1 MIRSLSLV
9 VAGLAAAACAPTSGP
24 DTQAD
29 GPRRAQTACF
39 NADQVQNFRQ
49 GGVGQLHVR
58 ALGGGVFQLDV
69 AGGCPNLDFTSRL
82 AILPDGAGLA
92 GGRVCTFDS
101 VRIAV
106 PGATSATDV
115 CRARVTK
122 RLTDEEI
129 AALPD
134 RQRP

>member
-1 MIRSLSLV
+1 MIRSLTLLA
-9 VAGLAAAACAPTSGP
+9 AGLAAACAPTPGP
-24 DTQAD
+24 DAASD
-29 GPRRAQTACF
+29 GSRRAETSCF
-39 NADQVQNFRQ
+39 SVDQVRNFRQ
-49 GGVGQLHVR
+49 GGAGQVYVR
-58 ALGGGVFQLDV
+58 AQGGVYQLDV

-101 VRIAV
+101 VRVAV

-115 CRARVTK
+115 CRARVTR

>member
-1 MIRSLSLV
+1 MIRSLTLLA
-9 VAGLAAAACAPTSGP
+9 AGLAAAACAPTPGP
-24 DTQAD
+24 DAASV
-29 GPRRAQTACF
+29 GSRRAETSCF
-39 NADQVQNFRQ
+39 SADQVQNFRQ
-49 GGVGQLHVR
+49 GGAGQLYVR
-58 ALGGGVFQLDV
+58 AQGGVYQLDV
-69 AGGCPNLDFTSRL
+69 GGGCPNLDFTSRL

-101 VRIAV
+101 VRVAV